1 MATTHLP
8 EVQIQTVVHAL
19 PEIVRGAH
27 VSPAG
32 LGHRLSVPQVRALIR
47 LAGAQALT
55 MTELARALG
64 ISCAAAT
71 QLADGLVALGLAERD
86 RPDWDRRVVLV
97 HLTDSARATV
107 QQILAV
113 RTRQV
118 EEVLAALS
126 PAERDAFARGMQIL
140 AEVLV
145 RDLDAGDSPERALD
159 SREVRA

>member
-1 MATTHLP
+1 MAVVRLP
-8 EVQIQTVVHAL
+8 DTQVDAVVHAL

-27 VSPAG
+27 LSRT
-32 LGHRLSVPQVRALIR
+32 GHRLSVPQVRALIR
-47 LAGAQALT
+47 LANADALT
-55 MTELARALG
+55 MSELARGLG
-64 ISCAAAT
+64 VSCAAAT

-97 HLTDSARATV
+97 RLTDNARATV

-118 EEVLAALS
+118 EEVFAALS
-126 PAERDAFARGMQIL
+126 PAERDAFTRGMRLL

-145 RDLDAGDSPERALD
+145 RDLDAGEPRERTLGN
-159 SREVRA
+159 REVRA